1 MENAVNTMTIT
12 LNEYKSMIDEVNN
25 LKRELENQRDVVT
38 QRNCEIAHLNTE
50 IGKLEND
57 VSEANT
63 YVYLTNAENPSGILY
78 NNFVRLSKD
87 SPELVKIIENS
98 INKEQAK
105 IVKSQKEEIDNLKD
119 KITALEKRN
128 KKYHN
133 DIVDDYE
140 YQIKELHKELNNVK
154 EDYENL
160 KLDKAANI
168 VEAERLA
175 EINKLNEQIAY
186 LEVIKDG
193 EKIVWPRG
201 FFTKLFRKQILKAA
215 EDLYSQ
221 FTARKEFKRINT
233 TSAIGKGR
241 DYLKTLENNNVKF
254 SYAF

>member
-1 MENAVNTMTIT
+1 MENAINTMTIT
-12 LNEYKSMIDEVNN
+12 LNEYKSMIDEVSN
-25 LKRELENQRDVVT
+25 LKRELENQRDIVT

-119 KITALEKRN
+119 KITALEKNN
-128 KKYHN
+128 KRIQN
-133 DIVDDYE
+133 DLLDDYE
-140 YQIKELHKELNNVK
+140 TEYKRLNKIIDEVK

-168 VEAERLA
+168 VEAERLN

-186 LEVIKDG
+186 LETIKDG

-201 FFTKLFRKQILKAA
+201 LFTKLFHKQILKAA
-215 EDLYSQ
+215 EQLYNQ
-221 FTARKEFKRINT
+221 FVTRKDFKRIDT
-233 TSAIGKGR
+233 TSAIGKGK
-241 DYLKTLENNNVKF
+241 DYLKTLARKNNI
-254 SYAF
+254 STCW

>member
-1 MENAVNTMTIT
+1 MENAINTMTIT
-12 LNEYKSMIDEVNN
+12 LNEYKSMIDEVSD
-25 LKRELENQRDVVT
+25 LKRELENQRDIVT

-78 NNFVRLSKD
+78 DNFVRLSKD

-98 INKEQAK
+98 IDKEQAK
-105 IVKSQKEEIDNLKD
+105 IIKSQKEEIDDLKD
-119 KITALEKRN
+119 KIVALEKSH
-128 KKYHN
+128 KKARK
-133 DIVDDYE
+133 DLVDE
-140 YQIKELHKELNNVK
+140 YAEECKRLEKIIDEVK

-186 LEVIKDG
+186 LETIKDG
-193 EKIVWPRG
+193 ENIVWPRG
-201 FFTKLFRKQILKAA
+201 LFTKLFRKQILEAA
-215 EDLYSQ
+215 EELYKQ
-221 FTARKEFKRINT
+221 FVRRKEFKHIDT

-241 DYLKTLENNNVKF
+241 DYLKTLARK
-254 SYAF
+254 YKGYCDW

>member
-1 MENAVNTMTIT
+1 MENAINTMTIT
-12 LNEYKSMIDEVNN
+12 LNEYKSMIDEVSN
-25 LKRELENQRDVVT
+25 LKRELENQRDIVT

-78 NNFVRLSKD
+78 NKFVRLSKD

-119 KITALEKRN
+119 KITALEKNN
-128 KKYHN
+128 KRIQN
-133 DIVDDYE
+133 DLLDDYE
-140 YQIKELHKELNNVK
+140 TEYKRLNKIIDEVK

-168 VEAERLA
+168 VEAERLN

-186 LEVIKDG
+186 LETIKDG

-201 FFTKLFRKQILKAA
+201 LFTKLFHKQILKAA
-215 EDLYSQ
+215 EQLYNQ
-221 FTARKEFKRINT
+221 FVTRKDFKRIDT
-233 TSAIGKGR
+233 TSAIGKGK
-241 DYLKTLENNNVKF
+241 DYLKTLARKNNI
-254 SYAF
+254 STCW